1 MGIGLSILLIAV
13 GAILRFA
20 VTIHSNLGSTH
31 VNWNVVGDVLMV
43 VGALGLLMSLA
54 WMVAA
59 SRRSTVT
66 DNGYSDRVD
75 RPAAP

>member
-1 MGIGLSILLIAV
+1 MGIGASILLIAV

-43 VGALGLLMSLA
+43 VGALGLLMALA
-54 WMVAA
+54 WMAA
-59 SRRSTVT
+59 TSRRPTVP
-66 DNGYSDRVD
+66 DNRYADQVD